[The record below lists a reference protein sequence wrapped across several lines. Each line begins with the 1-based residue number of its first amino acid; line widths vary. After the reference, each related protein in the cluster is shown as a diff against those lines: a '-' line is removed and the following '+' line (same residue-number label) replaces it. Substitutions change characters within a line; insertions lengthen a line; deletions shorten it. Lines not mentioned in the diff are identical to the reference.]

1 MNNRIYRSVI
11 KLVMFIAIFGIVL
24 SVLFT
29 AYELVMRQLFGKP
42 TIWTN
47 EITSYLLVWFG
58 LLGIVYAYDQNA
70 HVRVDLVYN
79 RLGSK
84 AKLLCNFLESFLSL
98 GFLAILLF
106 YGYKYWWLAQSRGW
120 NHTGS
125 IDVPM
130 SYTRFAIPLIAALLT
145 LQAAFRAWDA
155 IRRLLFDI
163 FKKGENNSIKQAV

>member
-1 MNNRIYRSVI
+1 MDNRIYRWVI
-11 KLVMFIAIFGIVL
+11 KVVMLIAITGIAL

-29 AYELVMRQLFGKP
+29 AYELVMRQILGRP

-58 LLGIVYAYDQNA
+58 MLGIVFAYDQDA

-79 RLGSK
+79 RLGLK
-84 AKLLCNFLESFLSL
+84 AKQLLNCLESFLSL
-98 GFLAILLF
+98 GFVVLVGY
-106 YGYKYWWLAQSRGW
+106 YGYNYWWLAYSRGW

-130 SYTRFAIPLIAALLT
+130 SYTRLAIPVIGALLT
-145 LQAAFRAWDA
+145 LQTAFRAWDT
-155 IRRLLFDI
+155 IHRFFSDNLT
-163 FKKGENNSIKQAV
+163 K

>member
-1 MNNRIYRSVI
+1 MDSRIYRWVI
-11 KLVMFIAIFGIVL
+11 KLVKLIAITGIGL

-29 AYELVMRQLFGKP
+29 AYELVMRQIFGRP

-58 LLGIVYAYDQNA
+58 MLGIVYAYDQNA

-79 RLGSK
+79 RLGAK
-84 AKLLCNFLESFLSL
+84 AKRLLNCLESFLSL
-98 GFLAILLF
+98 GFVVLLF
-106 YGYKYWWLAQSRGW
+106 YYGYNYWWLAYSRGW

-130 SYTRFAIPLIAALLT
+130 SYTRLAVPVIAVLLT
-145 LQAAFRAWDA
+145 LQTAFRAWNTIHSFISDN
-155 IRRLLFDI
+155 LS
-163 FKKGENNSIKQAV
+163 N